1 MKLLL
6 NLLCSLVT
14 SSFYANAAEDLI
26 NFQNDDTLHGKFI
39 GFTTS
44 GKIIWKNPSAE
55 QNIAFDTKDVRKVV
69 MNKGKITTP
78 FTHTSYVTLKNLDTI
93 PGKVIS
99 LKDGELTLKSDFAGD
114 IKIPKDQILNIN
126 INPLGNK
133 IIYRGPFSED
143 EKWELKYPTI
153 RKTEDLTEDENEKNE
168 EHKPWKIKN
177 FSLHH
182 QGQPSSILMK
192 TEFPDQFRITFNS
205 FSTQSHYPTLTVMA
219 DLIVPEFDKENE
231 VLTKNRTRYRTS
243 PANYLGSSLV
253 IRLHPSNP
261 SLTEYGFK
269 EDGTLFQSNIPNMVR
284 SISSRDIQPKTLYDL
299 RVDKKTGI
307 MLLFA
312 NKRSIGQWQ
321 TNSPTKQTKGTY
333 FGYNMQYSSS
343 SNAKSV
349 ISDIVITKWNGI
361 RDSAISLENE
371 SRDIVMLNNGTD
383 RYSGKLAAIN
393 ESTIDLK
400 TVYAELEIPH
410 DQISSINISR
420 KKAEEPEL
428 PRKNDVAIRF
438 YGTGKITGQLS
449 KAEDSSIFLDSKI
462 LGKINIEPEFINS
475 IEFVNMDH
483 AYESFQ

>member
-6 NLLCSLVT
+6 NLLCVLVA
-14 SSFYANAAEDLI
+14 SSFYVNADDDLI

-44 GKIIWKNPSAE
+44 GKIIWKNISAE
-55 QNIAFDTKDVRKVV
+55 NNIAFDTKDLRKVV
-69 MNKGKITTP
+69 MNKGEITTP

-99 LKDGELTLKSDFAGD
+99 LKDDELTLSSDFAGN

-143 EKWELKYPTI
+143 EQWELKYPAN
-153 RKTEDLTEDENEKNE
+153 RKTNSLTEEEQEKI
-168 EHKPWKIKN
+168 PWKIKS

-182 QGQPSSILMK
+182 KGEASSILKK

-205 FSTQSHYPTLTVMA
+205 YSSQSYYPTLTVMA

-231 VLTKNRTRYRTS
+231 ILNKNRNRYRTS
-243 PANYLGSSLV
+243 VANYLGSSLV
-253 IRLHPSNP
+253 IRLHPSSP
-261 SLTEYGFK
+261 SLTEHGFK
-269 EDGTLFQSNIPNMVR
+269 EDGTLLQSNISNMVR
-284 SISSRDIQPKTLYDL
+284 GISTRNIEPKTFYDL

-307 MLLFA
+307 ILLYA
-312 NKRSIGQWQ
+312 NKRNVGQWQ
-321 TNSPTKQTKGTY
+321 TNSFTEKLKETY
-333 FGYNMQYSSS
+333 FGYNMQYNSA
-343 SNAKSV
+343 NAKSV
-349 ISDIVITKWNGI
+349 ISDIVVTKWNGI
-361 RDSAISLENE
+361 QDSAISLENE

-383 RYSGKLAAIN
+383 RYSGKLTAIN

-400 TVYAELEIPH
+400 TAYAELEIPH

-420 KKAEEPEL
+420 KKSEDAEL
-428 PRKNDVAIRF
+428 RQKTDVAIRF

-449 KAEDSSIFLDSKI
+449 KAEDNFIFLNSKI
-462 LGKINIEPEFINS
+462 LGKIKIEAEFINS
-475 IEFVNMDH
+475 IEFVDMDY